1 MVYLLWW
8 IYRKVR
14 GIMEEYLLNEFI
26 EIQDLLEDDISFN
39 EFVSQIREE

>member
-1 MVYLLWW
+1 
-8 IYRKVR
+8 
-14 GIMEEYLLNEFI
+14 MEEYLLNEFI